1 MAVKW
6 RRVGWVGYV
15 TRMGEMRNTKFLL
28 ETLIERTLGRTRRKQ
43 DDNIKVALRR
53 QCVRVSLDWI
63 ASG

>member
-1 MAVKW
+1 
-6 RRVGWVGYV
+6 VGYV